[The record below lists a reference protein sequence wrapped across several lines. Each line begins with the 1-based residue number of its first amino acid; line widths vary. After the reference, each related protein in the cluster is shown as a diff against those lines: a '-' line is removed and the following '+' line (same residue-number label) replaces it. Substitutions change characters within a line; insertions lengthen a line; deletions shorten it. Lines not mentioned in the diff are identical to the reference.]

1 MKFIR
6 SLGSAWRRM
15 DLQLVSEPGDGERRL
30 VDEGVVDA
38 LIAEEAREDA
48 TSAGW
53 RT

>member
-1 MKFIR
+1 
-6 SLGSAWRRM
+6 M